1 MVLAYAWLFAITLH
15 VKIWLLGL
23 LLVVSAVYCCYPY
36 GLIQSK
42 VKRARVRRVLRTK
55 TSAVAMA
62 LFISCSCCPSFACLL
77 ISPYHRSVDAGG
89 HCADTCLESVNRRD
103 IICYSQIQ
111 SVDKHFGCWCKA
123 PFEACEPIRGL
134 FCCCSGT
141 YFGDSDILS
150 RTSPDPVLW
159 DVFVPCKGFK
169 GEGPLT
175 LVSANVTSC
184 VKHFER
190 IATFDAHVSTEG
202 GASCIFLQES
212 RIPLSKVSN
221 MTRRFEKKGWKLNA
235 GPQPSTRRLRGKL
248 AKYRQPTGGLAIVSK
263 PSCTTV
269 PVSIPDSFP
278 SIHECCQAVWVSVG
292 CFGVYVFNLYLPT
305 GAAAAAERNDLM
317 DHVFNFAASL
327 GRQPILLCG
336 DFQSPPEANTSI
348 VNSFIA
354 DEWFDVY
361 AEQQHVLG
369 LQVEHTF
376 QKSGSSH
383 LNTGLGKTRIDYFL
397 LNRYAL
403 PLFQSASV
411 LRDTGFP
418 NHSPTAITLN
428 LESFRTNIL
437 VVKPSPKWSFGALP
451 RKDCEW
457 ESRDAIVK
465 PLLEAYLPSLLQH
478 AERLDVEALWA
489 TACEAVT
496 SMINTVADNS
506 VPSTRGSIPEF
517 RQAPLFK
524 DGKRKRARCNFT
536 TALKLIHE
544 IRNKAKV
551 WHQSVSPEWTSQL
564 FATIFNASKVAAKCG
579 VSASLNASSSL
590 ELQASCTSLQEE
602 LIRKL
607 EACETV
613 RSQELIDQWK
623 HKIKLSARGNRSRV
637 HRWLKGERVGQPRF
651 FRRED
656 GSITSDPNEM
666 LEMIS
671 EHMETIYNFH
681 ADKDVDQMEAEF
693 YEKYHE
699 AMDKIAT
706 DADIPAIHHVDLFKM
721 FKKKSSCKA
730 SGLDGWKVA
739 ELQHLPPSGW
749 IPFALV
755 MKVAE
760 ATGVWPAALRLVSI
774 ASISKGVDMSSP
786 KNIRCIGIASV
797 IYSLWSSLRF
807 RRLMQWQA
815 AVFPPSLIGGISARS
830 GDDSEWLL
838 SMDLHNDHSDTMA
851 LFLDRFKCFDLVIPQ
866 VSLGIARRLGL
877 PEHVYRA
884 ALGFYSNQTK
894 FFKLGSAF
902 GRRVLASNS
911 AVQGC
916 SVSIVMINSAYAVF
930 ATVLN
935 NVCPS
940 ISFRSFID
948 DAKFWTPENNRGEL
962 ANALSCVEQFD
973 QSIGQVLNPEKTTL
987 LTKRQAK
994 ADRFLREVGRQSFRR
1009 KKTVKSL
1016 GYTQSCRLKGSV
1028 SIQNERAA
1036 KACQMLR
1043 KIAVLLWLVYLRRTL
1058 FGAPF

>member
-1 MVLAYAWLFAITLH
+1 M
-15 VKIWLLGL
+15 
-23 LLVVSAVYCCYPY
+23 
-36 GLIQSK
+36 
-42 VKRARVRRVLRTK
+42 
-55 TSAVAMA
+55 
-62 LFISCSCCPSFACLL
+62 
-77 ISPYHRSVDAGG
+77 
-89 HCADTCLESVNRRD
+89 
-103 IICYSQIQ
+103 
-111 SVDKHFGCWCKA
+111 
-123 PFEACEPIRGL
+123 
-134 FCCCSGT
+134 
-141 YFGDSDILS
+141 
-150 RTSPDPVLW
+150 
-159 DVFVPCKGFK
+159 
-169 GEGPLT
+169 
-175 LVSANVTSC
+175 
-184 VKHFER
+184 
-190 IATFDAHVSTEG
+190 
-202 GASCIFLQES
+202 
-212 RIPLSKVSN
+212 
-221 MTRRFEKKGWKLNA
+221 
-235 GPQPSTRRLRGKL
+235 
-248 AKYRQPTGGLAIVSK
+248 
-263 PSCTTV
+263 
-269 PVSIPDSFP
+269 
-278 SIHECCQAVWVSVG
+278 
-292 CFGVYVFNLYLPT
+292 
-305 GAAAAAERNDLM
+305 
-317 DHVFNFAASL
+317 
-327 GRQPILLCG
+327 
-336 DFQSPPEANTSI
+336 
-348 VNSFIA
+348 
-354 DEWFDVY
+354 
-361 AEQQHVLG
+361 
-369 LQVEHTF
+369 
-376 QKSGSSH
+376 
-383 LNTGLGKTRIDYFL
+383 
-397 LNRYAL
+397 
-403 PLFQSASV
+403 
-411 LRDTGFP
+411 
-418 NHSPTAITLN
+418 
-428 LESFRTNIL
+428 
-437 VVKPSPKWSFGALP
+437 
-451 RKDCEW
+451 
-457 ESRDAIVK
+457 
-465 PLLEAYLPSLLQH
+465 PSLLQH

-506 VPSTRGSIPEF
+506 VPSTRGRIPEF

-524 DGKRKRARCNFT
+524 DGKRKHARCNFT

-579 VSASLNASSSL
+579 VSASFNASSPL

-706 DADIPAIHHVDLFKM
+706 DADIPAIHHVDLFKL

-807 RRLMQWQA
+807 RHLMQWQA

-916 SVSIVMINSAYAVF
+916 SMSIVMINSAYAVF

-1043 KIAVLLWLVYLRRTL
+1043 KIAVLPLTQQQKQIHIHSNAHSKWVYGSEIQAPSARALHSIRSAVVACLFKKNPVRCPFLSMATRADPFLDPFGKWALHSFCKLRKMIRKHPGLAVRVLVNAQGLAGKVQQTSNGVAAVFAFLCQELQWSILDAENFVVLTPQRGEICLAAGSSQHFKDELGVAVRTYLLQKVSCRHDCQLSSNIPDIDIFLTRFLADSDFRSDKDFEFLKPFLQRLPQIMPTL
-1058 FGAPF
+1058 APFWTCL